1 MRLRDQVALTLPSLL
16 LRLVLGITFV
26 YAGTGKIMGTASVTG
41 DDAARLANVGIMPT
55 LPIEVPVEQPAD
67 ELVDEPEI
75 PVSIPATDPIS
86 TPDEH
91 DQQTEDQA
99 DEIVDQIKT
108 LLEEQ
113 NNALDPDDDSDKIY
127 APQILPA
134 DPPIELPIPET
145 PDQDQY
151 VLSTVQHTG
160 TVYAGSDFPDAMEVK
175 QVYGISLMISRA
187 SDPGLTADSTPI
199 TPIMP
204 AMFASKPWPKIMAW
218 AVAITEIAAGAFLL
232 LGFLT
237 RLSAMSLAIV
247 MLVAMWM
254 TQFGPA
260 MMRSTDA
267 ILGFIPRAD
276 NLWASPQYQTMLW
289 QLALVAMCAA
299 LFFLG
304 AGAVSVDRLLFKPGH
319 RDPYVHGDPK
329 AGKPKKTPKN
339 STETNT
345 NRSEFDRSPNL
356 TP

>member
-41 DDAARLANVGIMPT
+41 DDAARLANIGIMPT
-55 LPIEVPVEQPAD
+55 LPVEVPAEQPEDPDAAPVIEAPTEPD
-67 ELVDEPEI
+67 LQVDPQTEEQAEDIVDEIKALIEN
-75 PVSIPATDPIS
+75 S
-86 TPDEH
+86 TPE
-91 DQQTEDQA
+91 TTPSPEETPA
-99 DEIVDQIKT
+99 DVP
-108 LLEEQ
+108 EE
-113 NNALDPDDDSDKIY
+113 
-127 APQILPA
+127 LPA
-134 DPPIELPIPET
+134 PSALNT
-145 PDQDQY
+145 NNTQY

-218 AVAITEIAAGAFLL
+218 SVAITEIAAGAFLL